1 MGGQEAAWGWW
12 RSSSLASLASPAGQ
26 VAGARRKPSFP
37 SVRAFSSLQNL
48 ASEWCRRAKS
58 GDLEKPFLE
67 NRKLKKQRNGG
78 NDQYVYKAWEVFWL
92 SFIFGRL
99 EMAWMAFHMQC
110 VHRLLQ
116 RGARRRKTKIG

>member
-26 VAGARRKPSFP
+26 VAGARRKASFP
-37 SVRAFSSLQNL
+37 SVGAFSSLQNL

-67 NRKLKKQRNGG
+67 KRKVKTNKWGKDIVKPG
-78 NDQYVYKAWEVFWL
+78 TGKCSDQVL
-92 SFIFGRL
+92 SLGDLR
-99 EMAWMAFHMQC
+99 WP
-110 VHRLLQ
+110 
-116 RGARRRKTKIG
+116 